1 MEILM
6 AQKEELLNRL
16 SNSQSVLPGIY
27 DSEPGIQS
35 WEREWDGG
43 TGVEEGEDDEE
54 DSDEEDTA

>member
-1 MEILM
+1 M

-16 SNSQSVLPGIY
+16 HKAQSMLPGIY
-27 DSEPGIQS
+27 DVETGIRL

-43 TGVEEGEDDEE
+43 TGMEDGEEDEE